1 MNALINK
8 FNQFVS
14 HPDLAKFVLRI
25 GFAGLFL
32 LHGIHKIHGGVAFI
46 EGKFL
51 EFGMPAFF
59 AYAVYL
65 GEVVAPILIIIGLFT
80 RLSAFVCVMTSV
92 VVIILMHSHN
102 FFSLTKVGAWSIE
115 GIATFLCGFLAIM
128 LLGSGKY
135 ALKAD

>member
-8 FNQFVS
+8 FNQLVS
-14 HPDLAKFVLRI
+14 QPDLAKLVLRI

-32 LHGIHKIHGGVAFI
+32 LHGLHKMHHGVAFI

-51 EFGMPAFF
+51 EFGLPSFF
-59 AYAVYL
+59 AYAVFL
-65 GEVVAPILIIIGLFT
+65 GEVAAPILIIIGLFT

-135 ALKAD
+135 ALKQD

>member
-1 MNALINK
+1 MNKLIQT
-8 FNQFVS
+8 FNQIVNQ
-14 HPDLAKFVLRI
+14 PDLAKLVLRI

-32 LHGIHKIHGGVAFI
+32 LHGIHKLHSGVAFI

-51 EFGMPAFF
+51 EFGLPTFF

-65 GEVVAPILIIIGLFT
+65 GEVIAPLFIIVGVLT
-80 RLSAFVCVMTSV
+80 RLSAFICVMTSV